1 MSRIADSLAVRRS
14 IPSKVSRRAVTCPG
28 GGTSRRM
35 ARPVIDFPEPDSPT
49 IPSFSRPTSKLTPRT
64 ASTAATRPGKRTR
77 RSSTVRIGAIPA
89 SPDLGVEDV
98 AEPVAEQ
105 VEPEAHD
112 KDGDPR
118 HGGHPPLV
126 EEESPSRGDDGAP
139 LRRRR
144 LGPETE
150 EAEPR
155 GGEDDPGHV
164 EAHADDE
171 GRGAE
176 RDDVAQQDPEGA
188 RALEADRRDDVAL
201 ANGERL
207 RARDAGVGRPGRE
220 GDGDD
225 RVLDARP
232 ERRHERER
240 QDQSRKCEEHV

>member
-1 MSRIADSLAVRRS
+1 MSRIVDSLAVRRS

-112 KDGDPR
+112 KDGDP
-118 HGGHPPLV
+118 
-126 EEESPSRGDDGAP
+126 
-139 LRRRR
+139 
-144 LGPETE
+144 
-150 EAEPR
+150 
-155 GGEDDPGHV
+155 GHV

-188 RALEADRRDDVAL
+188 RALETDRRDEVAA
-201 ANGERL
+201 ANGQRL
-207 RARDAGVGRPGRE
+207 RA
-220 GDGDD
+220 
-225 RVLDARP
+225 
-232 ERRHERER
+232 
-240 QDQSRKCEEHV
+240 